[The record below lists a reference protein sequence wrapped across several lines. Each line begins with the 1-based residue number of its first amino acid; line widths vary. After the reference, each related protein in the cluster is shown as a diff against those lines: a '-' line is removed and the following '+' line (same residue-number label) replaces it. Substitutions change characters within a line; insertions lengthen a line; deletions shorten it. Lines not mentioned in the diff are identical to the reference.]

1 MATGGGVIGVC
12 FHNIYPRRCHKS
24 NYFYKSSM
32 RLSSSESC
40 WPILQTSATIF
51 ASECFALT
59 TVVVRWTILWS
70 SVFSATIIKVAYGVE
85 VAAADDPIIGLM
97 VQTVKGLQGFAPGQF
112 LVHYLPILRFAPLWV
127 PLLGPQLR
135 ELARC
140 RAAADKVKQVTFD
153 KTRDDLVGA
162 LCHAMHSQ

>member
-1 MATGGGVIGVC
+1 MAASSACVFTTYTLDGATRAITYTRAVC
-12 FHNIYPRRCHKS
+12 VSLPPKAVGRSCRPLQPYSPVSASLQPRLLCVGQ
-24 NYFYKSSM
+24 
-32 RLSSSESC
+32 L
-40 WPILQTSATIF
+40 
-51 ASECFALT
+51 
-59 TVVVRWTILWS
+59 VLWS

-112 LVHYLPILRFAPLWV
+112 LVHYLPILRFVPLWV
-127 PLLGPQLR
+127 PLLGSQLR